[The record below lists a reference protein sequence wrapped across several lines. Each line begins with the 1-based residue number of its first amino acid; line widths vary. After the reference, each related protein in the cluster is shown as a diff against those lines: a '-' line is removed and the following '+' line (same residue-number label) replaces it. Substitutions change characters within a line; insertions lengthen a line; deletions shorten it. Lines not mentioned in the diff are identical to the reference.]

1 MMGFHLTEIYTSLSD
16 LGLVRSKRQFSRM
29 LGHHWSY
36 LRDVEQ
42 RADETFRVPPVTV
55 ERVRTRLR
63 ALIEFMPKRH
73 AAEIEQVIARID
85 QHAAVADV
93 LGRR

>member
-1 MMGFHLTEIYTSLSD
+1 MGFHLTEIYSALSD
-16 LGLVRSKRQFSRM
+16 LGLVRSKRHFSRM

-42 RADETFRVPPVTV
+42 RADETFRVPPMTV
-55 ERVRTRLR
+55 ERVRTHLHE
-63 ALIEFMPKRH
+63 LIEFMPKKH

-85 QHAAVADV
+85 QHSAVADV
-93 LGRR
+93 LARR

>member
-1 MMGFHLTEIYTSLSD
+1 MMGFHLIQTYERLSD
-16 LGLVRSKRQFSRM
+16 LGLLRSKRHFSRL

-42 RADETFRVPPVTV
+42 RDNDEFRVPQATV
-55 ERVRTRLR
+55 ERLRTHLQ
-63 ALIEFMPKRH
+63 ALTHFLPSRT

-85 QHAAVADV
+85 QHTSVAG
-93 LGRR
+93 LLARR